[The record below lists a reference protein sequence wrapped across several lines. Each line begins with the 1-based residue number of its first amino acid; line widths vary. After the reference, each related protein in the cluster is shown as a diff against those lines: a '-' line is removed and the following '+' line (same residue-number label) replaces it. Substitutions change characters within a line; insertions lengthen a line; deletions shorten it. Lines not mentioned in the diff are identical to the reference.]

1 MKHYQWTLS
10 LALIQWIVIE
20 IFVRWESKTMH
31 LRSGNTDVIIIIHCT
46 LSLSLSLSLS
56 LHAAIWMYGKF
67 KNAVLSHNKKAS
79 LYSRS
84 HFTLCTFAAH
94 CFRYP
99 TSYITTD
106 DRVNSNI
113 GPFRDHSCSFRILTP
128 RIICW
133 YTKIMFFQEQS
144 YRYLWFPKFVVSE
157 LKSLTSWKWTLS

>member
-1 MKHYQWTLS
+1 MDT
-10 LALIQWIVIE
+10 E
-20 IFVRWESKTMH
+20 PC
-31 LRSGNTDVIIIIHCT
+31 TDSMNRDRNFRKMRIKNNASTKWKYGCNIIIHCT
-46 LSLSLSLSLS
+46 LSLSLSLS

-144 YRYLWFPKFVVSE
+144 YRYLWFPKFVVIE